1 MPNLAE
7 HQLRVAGVAMQICDA
22 LGDEME
28 VYRDSIVKAWLLHDM
43 GNIIKFRLDYFPEF
57 LEPEG
62 LDYWQKVQNEYIEKY
77 GEDEHEAT
85 IKIIKELGLS
95 YTINNLADQNR
106 FSLLCKHR
114 SINDLNLKIIH
125 YADARVA
132 PNSVC
137 SYEERMNDAGKRYKN
152 HKHSIFEEER
162 QKLVSCG
169 KEIEKQIFGK
179 CKIKPED
186 ITDESVKPYIE
197 SLKNFEI

>member
-28 VYRDSIVKAWLLHDM
+28 VDRDSIVKACLLHDM

-186 ITDESVKPYIE
+186 ITDKSVSTYIE
-197 SLKNFEI
+197 KLKNFEI